1 MIKTLTQPLP
11 RNSAISSW
19 RFALT
24 ASTILIVAAALG
36 AGAAGSAETRN
47 GVDFSSWLMGAE
59 GMLEATQ
66 RFDANPKP
74 ILVYFY
80 TDWCGYCRQF
90 ESELLTS
97 KELQNYLD
105 DEVLAV
111 RINPEQGAGN
121 SQIGRRYGVGGYPAL
136 FVHSAE
142 SKVVS
147 RIERMEV
154 VDGKPRLLS
163 PTQFIEVIE
172 KAGSR

>member
-1 MIKTLTQPLP
+1 MHSTTRTAGTATTAGCLVLLGLLLALP
-11 RNSAISSW
+11 
-19 RFALT
+19 
-24 ASTILIVAAALG
+24 AAPT
-36 AGAAGSAETRN
+36 ENRN
-47 GVDFSSWLMGAE
+47 GVDFSTWLEGAS

-90 ESELLTS
+90 ERDLLASEEVQS
-97 KELQNYLD
+97 YLR

-111 RINPEQGAGN
+111 RINPEKGGGDAQV
-121 SQIGRRYGVGGYPAL
+121 SRRYGVRGFPAL

-147 RIERMEV
+147 RVDRMEV
-154 VDGKPRLLS
+154 VDGRPRLLS
-163 PTQFIEVIE
+163 PSQFIEVLDR
-172 KAGSR
+172 AGSR